1 MNCMQMDLPTQGAR
15 LYTYF
20 LDSSPELR
28 NSGRRPAVI
37 VCPGGAY
44 QFNSDREAEP
54 IALAF
59 CAQGVHACVLRYPC
73 APARFPTAL
82 CALAQAV
89 AWVREHAEEYHVDP
103 DRILVCGF
111 SAGGHLAASLGV
123 FWHQPFLAQASGVSA
138 DRCRPNGMILCYP
151 VITSGKYANRES
163 FRALLGIDPDERDL
177 EYMSLEKHV
186 TEDTPPCFLWQTATD
201 ASVPVENSYLFAG
214 ACRKAGVPFAH
225 HVFSDGIHGMSVAT
239 EEWLDKESEEL
250 YTLEQIRL
258 LAEAVMAGKTPCAPE
273 KGEELI
279 REFALDGRKRERWTP
294 EAKERLRGL
303 LDGVDLW
310 SELAEKWLARELG
323 LK

>member
-28 NSGRRPAVI
+28 DSGRRPAVV

-82 CALAQAV
+82 CALAQTV

-123 FWHQPFLAQASGVSA
+123 FWHQPFLAQVSGISA
-138 DRCRPNGMILCYP
+138 DLCRPNGMILCYP
-151 VITSGKYANRES
+151 VITSGEYAHQGS
-163 FRALLGIDPDERDL
+163 FENLLGKDCADEDKRTAV
-177 EYMSLEKHV
+177 SLEKQV
-186 TEDTPPCFLWQTATD
+186 TADMPRTFIWHTFAD
-201 ASVPVENSYLFAG
+201 NAVPVENSLLLAE
-214 ACRKAGVPFAH
+214 AMRKAGVPFELH
-225 HVFSDGIHGMSVAT
+225 IFLDGEHGLSLADAET
-239 EEWLDKESEEL
+239 DNG
-250 YTLEQIRL
+250 TGEQIVPECAVWPA
-258 LAEAVMAGKTPCAPE
+258 LAADW
-273 KGEELI
+273 I
-279 REFALDGRKRERWTP
+279 RRD
-294 EAKERLRGL
+294 
-303 LDGVDLW
+303 
-310 SELAEKWLARELG
+310 
-323 LK
+323 

>member
-28 NSGRRPAVI
+28 DSGRRPAVV

-123 FWHQPFLAQASGVSA
+123 FWHQPFLAQASGISA
-138 DRCRPNGMILCYP
+138 DLCRPNGMILCYP
-151 VITSGKYANRES
+151 VITSDPAYAHMGS
-163 FRALLGIDPDERDL
+163 FENLLGPDADEAQRAQV
-177 EYMSLEKHV
+177 SLEKQV
-186 TEDTPPCFLWQTATD
+186 TDQTPPTFLWHTNADTG
-201 ASVPVENSYLFAG
+201 VPAENSLLFCLALRRVGVPLEAHFYSVG
-214 ACRKAGVPFAH
+214 AHGLSLANEVTANAQGAGVQPECAGWFDLATAWLKRLTPA
-225 HVFSDGIHGMSVAT
+225 DG
-239 EEWLDKESEEL
+239 K
-250 YTLEQIRL
+250 
-258 LAEAVMAGKTPCAPE
+258 
-273 KGEELI
+273 
-279 REFALDGRKRERWTP
+279 
-294 EAKERLRGL
+294 
-303 LDGVDLW
+303 
-310 SELAEKWLARELG
+310 
-323 LK
+323 